1 MERPER
7 GFAREIGQDNTA
19 RPQQPTS
26 TGRPAPVRQEDEW
39 SIPPPVERRDV
50 VMNCPIASM
59 SSPAAPPPT
68 TEERLFTD
76 WSSESSP
83 RDRNN
88 QCIQSARS
96 AEPRTEPVTR
106 EPETEQAISHVL
118 SDVLTTPS
126 IRVQQ
131 IK

>member
-26 TGRPAPVRQEDEW
+26 TGRPAPIRQEDEW

-50 VMNCPIASM
+50 VMNCKIALT
-59 SSPAAPPPT
+59 SSPAAPPP

-76 WSSESSP
+76 WSSEGSP

-88 QCIQSARS
+88 QHIQSARS
-96 AEPRTEPVTR
+96 VEPRTEPVTR
-106 EPETEQAISHVL
+106 EPEMEQAIRHVL

-126 IRVQQ
+126 I
-131 IK
+131 